1 MRECHEAL
9 PTASGGLRH
18 YCQSCAA
25 FNHLADD
32 VKAAQ
37 PHPNLQSPTG
47 ALGLSTHKIL
57 KSASGPE
64 TDIVMGPGSAR
75 ATPML
80 RSPKRTQ
87 NPPLMRWP
95 SCGGKRRAVPVS
107 APSLLQA
114 SLLLRTATRA
124 AKFPSSQSLRERTTR
139 KPCAT

>member
-1 MRECHEAL
+1 MSRQRLSTADAQSEMPHRPRIGQCGHAECHEAL

-37 PHPNLQSPTG
+37 PHPNLQAPTG

-64 TDIVMGPGSAR
+64 TDIVMVQGR
-75 ATPML
+75 
-80 RSPKRTQ
+80 
-87 NPPLMRWP
+87 
-95 SCGGKRRAVPVS
+95 GKCQLA
-107 APSLLQA
+107 L
-114 SLLLRTATRA
+114 
-124 AKFPSSQSLRERTTR
+124 SSQCMPSRHDQNE
-139 KPCAT
+139 